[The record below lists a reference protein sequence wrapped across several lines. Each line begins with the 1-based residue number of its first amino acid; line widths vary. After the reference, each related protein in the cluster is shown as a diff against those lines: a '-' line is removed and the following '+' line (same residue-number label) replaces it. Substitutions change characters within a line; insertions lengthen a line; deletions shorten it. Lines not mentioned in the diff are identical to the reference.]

1 MEDSSESARSSSP
14 QYESDVQ
21 KIQELVDDLYH
32 YRNHFFE
39 IEDSSL
45 MPRKANLL
53 HEKMEKTILDL
64 DNLAGNPSLKAKTLY
79 ERGRALNVE
88 EEYNS
93 ESEKLLAK
101 AVKLDPSII
110 DAWNHLGECYWKKG
124 DLNNAKICFEGA
136 LNQEENKISLK
147 YLSIVLRQ
155 TKDPENRIRCIEEG
169 LSVAR
174 KAVSLDTL
182 DGSSWL
188 VLGNAYLTYFF
199 TISQNPR
206 ILKQAMSAYKQAE
219 KDVVTRTNSELH
231 YNKAIVL
238 KYKEEYTS
246 ALDSFSHAIA
256 LDPTWDAPV
265 KQKAALFRHLSDI
278 QYLMDNQGKLKAKRF
293 QNLVDAIEPD
303 TQLGPFL
310 KNLNAGSHSP
320 MVHLKQG
327 YFSDLVE
334 GSNLGI
340 VVLGKVICSVV
351 CEDSVPFTFCIVDKK
366 SNIIV
371 VNLYNLSPGKGVII
385 GDSVAIADPFFT
397 KIEANHDGKDIKFNL
412 VRVESPLVLVINGK
426 KAPSELQAG
435 IQLSTFTKAN

>member
-1 MEDSSESARSSSP
+1 MSLKELLSSSP

-64 DNLAGNPSLKAKTLY
+64 DNLAVKTKGNPSLKAKTLY

-246 ALDSFSHAIA
+246 ALDSFFSCHCLGSHMGC
-256 LDPTWDAPV
+256 T
-265 KQKAALFRHLSDI
+265 R
-278 QYLMDNQGKLKAKRF
+278 KLKAKRF

-397 KIEANHDGKDIKFNL
+397 KIEANHDGK
-412 VRVESPLVLVINGK
+412 
-426 KAPSELQAG
+426 
-435 IQLSTFTKAN
+435 